1 MKYAAIV
8 LAGLFSSV
16 GLARDIANFGMSKRG
31 VYVQTENGAVTPDV
45 FDVSFRVMFW
55 TANAFEAGS
64 AQSPSFGPVVLLGYD
79 DLGLYGWDGYFS
91 SSAQME
97 AAYPASDV
105 TFSMSG
111 GLLGERTETI
121 GLPESIFS
129 VNVPRFTGDS
139 ASRLWEIE
147 PGVEFNGTI
156 APCTQ
161 EPTSDYAFG
170 TFYVIDLSN
179 GGSAWYQSLE
189 PGENSIS
196 IPAGSIVADR
206 AYLAVLTNENRVQT
220 PNAGF
225 DGAIGE
231 MIFTQE
237 TRMFFNT
244 RGSCPADLN
253 DDGLVE
259 DSDFSL
265 FAVAYNAL
273 SCSGGTQPGCPADLT
288 NDGWVMDDDF
298 SVFVLAYDALLCE

>member
-1 MKYAAIV
+1 MKYAGIV
-8 LAGLFSSV
+8 LAGLVSS
-16 GLARDIANFGMSKRG
+16 GAIARDIANFGMSKRG
-31 VYVQTENGAVTPDV
+31 VYVQTGDNAVAPDV

-55 TANAFEAGS
+55 TASAFEAGS

-79 DLGLYGWDGYFS
+79 DMGLYGWDGYFS
-91 SSAQME
+91 SAAQME

-111 GLLGERTETI
+111 GLLGTQEETI
-121 GLPESIFS
+121 ELPPSIFS

-139 ASRLWEIE
+139 ASRLLEID
-147 PGVEFNGTI
+147 PSVEFNATI

-161 EPTSDYAFG
+161 EPSSDLAFG

-179 GGSAWYQSLE
+179 GGSAWYQSLV
-189 PGENSIS
+189 PGESEVS
-196 IPAGSIVADR
+196 IPAGSILADR

-220 PNAGF
+220 PAAGF
-225 DGAIGE
+225 GGAIGE

-244 RGSCPADLN
+244 RGPCPADLN

-259 DSDFSL
+259 DADFSL
-265 FAVAYNAL
+265 FAVAYNIL

-288 NDGWVMDDDF
+288 NDGAVMDDDF